1 MSKPVVPQTDRMQ
14 AVAKP
19 RVVLAPI
26 QTPALANLIKA
37 PEEIVVSE
45 ATFKDVAKARA
56 YKYSVK
62 ALREEHEEVTGEDE
76 AAAQVT
82 YLT

>member
-1 MSKPVVPQTDRMQ
+1 VSKWSPRQTEMQ
-14 AVAKP
+14 AVDKP

-37 PEEIVVSE
+37 PGEIVVSE

-62 ALREEHEEVTGEDE
+62 ALKEEHEAVTGEDV